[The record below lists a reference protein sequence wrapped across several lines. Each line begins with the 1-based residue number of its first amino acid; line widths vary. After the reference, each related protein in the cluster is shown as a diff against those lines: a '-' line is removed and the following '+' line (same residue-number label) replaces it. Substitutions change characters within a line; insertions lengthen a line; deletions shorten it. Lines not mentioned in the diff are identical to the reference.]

1 MEIII
6 MFMVLVVVYL
16 LGYIAGYR
24 HCEDITQKVI
34 NQIMEECEEK
44 KVHKL
49 QEPNNMER

>member
-6 MFMVLVVVYL
+6 MFALLVVVYL

-34 NQIMEECEEK
+34 NQIIEECEEK